1 MRKYY
6 TLEEVR
12 AIRDKISKL
21 GEGSFDELR
30 EELSKARV
38 EWYEELQRY
47 KAPSIFYLGE
57 PKNSCDERDAKEVV
71 K

>member
-1 MRKYY
+1 MSKYY

-21 GEGSFDELR
+21 GEGNFDELR

-38 EWYEELQRY
+38 EWHEELQRY
-47 KAPSIFYLGE
+47 RIKHFLDINKARE
-57 PKNSCDERDAKEVV
+57 VKDE
-71 K
+71 